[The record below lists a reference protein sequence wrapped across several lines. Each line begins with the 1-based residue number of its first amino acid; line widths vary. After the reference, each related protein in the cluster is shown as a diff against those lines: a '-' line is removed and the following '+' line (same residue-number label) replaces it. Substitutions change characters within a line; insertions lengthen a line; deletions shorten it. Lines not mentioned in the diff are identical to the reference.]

1 MSRYRARL
9 RRDAERRLD
18 TILSTVDAAIM
29 VRDIDGR
36 LVYANQAAADLLKVP
51 DPEAMKAM
59 SSSEL
64 MGRFDVYSEEG
75 DPVALSDLPG
85 TRLLAGELEPAPV
98 IVRNVVRA
106 TGEERWLLNKATA
119 VTDRD
124 GRIVMAVN
132 LVQDI
137 TETKRSEIAQRLL
150 ARAAHDVA
158 EAEDLPRTLQVIADA
173 AVPGLADWA
182 GVDLVD
188 ARGRIT
194 TVAIAHRDPQKVA
207 LGWGLRERWPI
218 DPRAQEGLPAVVRTG
233 EPQMISEITDEMLR
247 AGAQDDEH
255 LAVLREL
262 GLTST
267 MIVPIRA
274 GGRILGAL
282 SFVSSTSR
290 RFDERDLQ
298 LALDLGRQAGI
309 FISNARLH
317 AEQAHIARTLQAG
330 LVPDVLPRVEG
341 WQVSTAYRAAGAA
354 IEVGGDFYDLVRFP
368 GGWAA
373 VIGDV
378 VGKGAQAAALT
389 ALARHTLAAIIESTG
404 DPGHALAVLNRRLRE
419 RSAAQMTLCTIAVIA
434 ITHDDRAAVY
444 SAGHPLPILVRDG
457 VATPLGE
464 TCPLLGVFATVETTP
479 TEIDLAPG
487 DQIVLYTDGVLDALG
502 EHDRF
507 GEERLL
513 AAVAGLERSAAARL
527 LAVIEGFLAGDQTDD
542 IAIMSLAR
550 VGVVSHR

>member
-98 IVRNVVRA
+98 IVRNVVQA

-124 GRIVMAVN
+124 GSVLMAVN
-132 LVQDI
+132 LIEDI

-158 EAEDLPRTLQVIADA
+158 EAEDLPHTLQVIADA

-188 ARGRIT
+188 ARGRIA
-194 TVAIAHRDPQKVA
+194 TVAIAHRDPAKVA
-207 LGWGLRERWPI
+207 LGWRLRTSWPVGPDDETGL
-218 DPRAQEGLPAVVRTG
+218 ATVVRTG
-233 EPQMISEITDEMLR
+233 EPQLMREITDEMLR
-247 AGAQDDEH
+247 AGARDEEH
-255 LAVLREL
+255 LQLLREI

-274 GGRILGAL
+274 DARMLGAL

-290 RFDERDLQ
+290 RFDDRDLR
-298 LALDLGRQAGI
+298 LATDLGRQAGI

-317 AEQAHIARTLQAG
+317 AEQAHIART
-330 LVPDVLPRVEG
+330 
-341 WQVSTAYRAAGAA
+341 
-354 IEVGGDFYDLVRFP
+354 
-368 GGWAA
+368 
-373 VIGDV
+373 
-378 VGKGAQAAALT
+378 
-389 ALARHTLAAIIESTG
+389 
-404 DPGHALAVLNRRLRE
+404 
-419 RSAAQMTLCTIAVIA
+419 
-434 ITHDDRAAVY
+434 
-444 SAGHPLPILVRDG
+444 
-457 VATPLGE
+457 
-464 TCPLLGVFATVETTP
+464 
-479 TEIDLAPG
+479 
-487 DQIVLYTDGVLDALG
+487 
-502 EHDRF
+502 
-507 GEERLL
+507 
-513 AAVAGLERSAAARL
+513 
-527 LAVIEGFLAGDQTDD
+527 
-542 IAIMSLAR
+542 
-550 VGVVSHR
+550 